1 MPVDMCAL
9 ADFIRRHPR
18 LMVLSGAGCST
29 ESGIPDYRDH
39 DGQWKRPAPMT
50 YQVFMREPGARQRY
64 WARSMIGW
72 PRMAASRPGPAHV
85 ALAQLEA
92 AGHVPLLVTQN
103 VDGLHDAAGSR
114 RVLDLHGR
122 LDTVRCLA
130 CAATLP
136 RHDLQQ
142 RLQAANGGW
151 LRAHLP
157 RDIATAPDGD
167 AYLEGL
173 DFSGFQVPACPA
185 CGHGVLKPDVVFFGE
200 SVPRVRVDAAMAAL
214 RAADALLV
222 AGSSLMVY
230 SGFRFARAAAEWSK
244 PIAAVNLG
252 RTRADEWLALKVQ
265 APVGAALTAL
275 VAAIG
280 I

>member
-1 MPVDMCAL
+1 MPVDIRAL
-9 ADFIRRHPR
+9 ADFICRHPR
-18 LMVLSGAGCST
+18 LMVLTGAGCST

-50 YQVFMREPGARQRY
+50 FQAFTREPGARQRY

-72 PRMAASRPGPAHV
+72 PRMAASRPGPAHI

-103 VDGLHDAAGSR
+103 VDGLHDAAGSH
-114 RVLDLHGR
+114 RVMGLHGR

-130 CAATLP
+130 CAATVA

-157 RDIATAPDGD
+157 QDVAIAPDGD
-167 AYLEGL
+167 AYLEGV

-185 CGHGVLKPDVVFFGE
+185 CGGGVLKPDVVFFGE
-200 SVPRVRVDAAMAAL
+200 LVPRHRFSSAFDVVQH
-214 RAADALLV
+214 ADALLI
-222 AGSSLMVY
+222 AGSSL
-230 SGFRFARAAAEWSK
+230 
-244 PIAAVNLG
+244 AVNSGIRLL
-252 RTRADEWLALKVQ
+252 TRAIRGSLPVVIINRGPTKGDDRATVRVEGGTSPFLEILAQRL
-265 APVGAALTAL
+265 
-275 VAAIG
+275 
-280 I
+280 